1 MRRSISITTQ
11 SPSIV
16 IVQGASERFCVPAEA
31 AETTYGNLCDFGF
44 IFAFDETA
52 AGPTQEDSLKFQRLA
67 AAWQQE
73 RGAMSSTTEAAMCPA
88 YQSII
93 GMGPVALQLILRQ
106 LEIEGDDPDQW
117 FWALTS
123 ITGAT
128 PENPDDRGNYMKMAA
143 SWFDWAK
150 NNGYAW

>member
-1 MRRSISITTQ
+1 MRRTISTRDQ

-16 IVQGASERFCVPAEA
+16 IIQGAYASFCVPAEA
-31 AETTYGNLCDFGF
+31 PTVYDLSSFAN
-44 IFAFDETA
+44 IFAFDEALAVA
-52 AGPTQEDSLKFQRLA
+52 ANQDLWSRFQTLVG
-67 AAWQQE
+67 AWEQE

-93 GMGPVALQLILRQ
+93 GMGTAAVPLIMKQ
-106 LEIEGDDPDQW
+106 LESEGDDPDQW
-117 FWALTS
+117 FWALTA
-123 ITGAT
+123 ITQAA
-128 PENPDDRGNYMKMAA
+128 PEKQADLGNYVKMAA

>member
-1 MRRSISITTQ
+1 MRRSISRTTQ

-16 IVQGASERFCVPAEA
+16 IVQGAYERFGVPAEVA
-31 AETTYGNLCDFGF
+31 ATYGNLCNFDL
-44 IFAFDETA
+44 ILAFDEA
-52 AGPTQEDSLKFQRLA
+52 NGPTQEESLKFQGLVT
-67 AAWQQE
+67 AWQQE

-93 GMGPVALQLILRQ
+93 GMGPVVIPLILKQ
-106 LEIEGDDPDQW
+106 LEVEGDDPDQW

-143 SWFDWAK
+143 SWFEWAK